1 MFHFKPDIK
10 MQHLGSFKST
20 GWSWAAV
27 LLQWITQQMIKG
39 YDIKVVIIKPIT
51 SGNYMELQVHSCL
64 TKMSSEPNFSM
75 KHFAS

>member
-1 MFHFKPDIK
+1 
-10 MQHLGSFKST
+10 
-20 GWSWAAV
+20 
-27 LLQWITQQMIKG
+27 MIKG

-64 TKMSSEPNFSM
+64 TKMSSEPNFSK